1 MCNHP
6 VFFTRDGDSDELID
20 TIVKVQKN
28 GEKLEEIEMYYDFNP
43 YTSMQSMEVRSKK
56 MLLSD
61 YESFKQ
67 KLVYDLKQQLTGT
80 GVKVDIRTIPKINEV
95 LDGITFQR
103 TGDTASPIL
112 YVEEAYKHYQSG
124 QAYGQ
129 VLNDAMD
136 FACDEKNYETNL
148 PKLTDDYVRRNLYLV
163 LMNFQGNKELLLHM
177 PYERIADLAVVPKVE
192 IITSDPEE
200 KVSFF
205 MNYDMM
211 DKYHLTAEET
221 FRIAHE
227 NMEQKDYICQ
237 PLMGDMGVEE
247 DPKIYVL
254 TNDIS
259 VDGAAAIVSEKA
271 MTEARKLIGEDFMIL
286 PSSRH
291 EVILVPRS
299 DPMSVKQM
307 EDLVR
312 DANRVV
318 VAPKD
323 KLSDHVYRYHSK
335 DRSIMKVTALKEQQK
350 LTLDP
355 NIIH

>member
-28 GEKLEEIEMYYDFNP
+28 GEKLEEIEMYYDFNSN
-43 YTSMQSMEVRSKK
+43 TSMQSMEVRSKK
-56 MLLSD
+56 MLFSD

-67 KLVYDLKQQLTGT
+67 KLIYDLKQQLTGT
-80 GVKVDIRTIPKINEV
+80 GIKVDIRTIPKINEV

-103 TGDTASPIL
+103 TGDMAAPIL

-136 FACDEKNYETNL
+136 FAFDEKNYETNF
-148 PKLTDDYVRRNLYLV
+148 PKLTDDYVRRNLFLV
-163 LMNFQGNKELLLHM
+163 LMNFQENKELLLHM
-177 PYERIADLAVVPKVE
+177 PYERIEDLAVVPKVE
-192 IITSDPEE
+192 IITADPEE

-211 DKYHLTAEET
+211 DKCHLTAEET

-335 DRSIMKVTALKEQQK
+335 DRSITKVTALKEQQK

-355 NIIH
+355 NLIY